1 MERKAS
7 DFFESLNG
15 KTVALCGI
23 GGSNLPLIKMFAK
36 YGAKVLACDKR
47 ERTALGENA
56 DKAEEYGAELHLGEN
71 YLKNLGADII
81 FRTPGMKSVSYTHL
95 TLPTI
100 LLV

>member
-47 ERTALGENA
+47 ERTALGEMPI
-56 DKAEEYGAELHLGEN
+56 KP
-71 YLKNLGADII
+71 KNMVQNFILVKII
-81 FRTPGMKSVSYTHL
+81 
-95 TLPTI
+95 
-100 LLV
+100 

>member
-47 ERTALGENA
+47 
-56 DKAEEYGAELHLGEN
+56 
-71 YLKNLGADII
+71 
-81 FRTPGMKSVSYTHL
+81 
-95 TLPTI
+95 
-100 LLV
+100 